1 MHFDQFS
8 RSLFELEKTASR
20 LTMTEL
26 LAQLFVQLKESEVQQ
41 ACYLLQGTLV
51 PLYES
56 LEFQMSVKMVLRA
69 LARIQSSADG
79 AGGGLFADA
88 DDDQSLA
95 QVTKLYKQKGDIGL
109 VAEEL
114 LHKQANSNLGGA
126 DSMGSHPKS
135 ALSITDVFSR
145 LEVIA
150 KISGVGSQEQK
161 VTQLEAL
168 IKEVDPVSAR
178 YVARIVV
185 GKLRLGFSTMT
196 MLDSLSWAVVGDKSE
211 SEQLELI
218 YQKRA
223 DIGMLAKVYLSHR
236 SESSEQRLKVLDDQ
250 IKVTIGIPIVPA
262 LCQRLNSSEEI
273 IAKMHEIVV
282 EPKYDGLRVQI
293 HLDTHAAEGE
303 KIRVF
308 TRNLENVTHMFPELQ
323 DIFSKLSAS
332 ACIVDGEA
340 IGYNKETGKL
350 LPFQETITRRRK
362 HDIGEKA
369 ASVPIRFYIFD
380 LIKLEKQVLLDQP
393 LRARK
398 ELLKN
403 LFKDNEVFLHT
414 PFIITE
420 SAEKTRIEHNQ
431 FLAEG
436 LEGAVMKQL
445 DSHYVGGRKGWNWV
459 KIKEAEGT
467 TGKLSDTLDCV
478 VMGYYVG
485 RGKRS
490 AFGMGA
496 LLVGVLDQQ
505 QQQVLTIAKI
515 GTGLSDEQLA
525 TIKKQCDDHA
535 VQTQPGSYQVDKNLY
550 PDIWVEPAII
560 LEVAA
565 DELTHSPIHTAGLA
579 LRFPRLI
586 AVRQDKGWEQ
596 ATTLDEVK
604 QITIA

>member
-1 MHFDQFS
+1 MLFDQFS
-8 RSLFELEKTASR
+8 RSLLELETTASR
-20 LTMTEL
+20 LSMTEL
-26 LAQLFVQLKESEVQQ
+26 LAQLFAKLDESEVQQ
-41 ACYLLQGTLV
+41 ACYLLQGKLV
-51 PLYES
+51 PLYQS

-69 LARIQSSADG
+69 LARIQGSNDG
-79 AGGGLFADA
+79 GGGGLFDDA
-88 DDDQSLA
+88 DNDHALT
-95 QVTKLYKQKGDIGL
+95 QVTKIYKQKGDIGL

-114 LHKQANSNLGGA
+114 VSKQLEKAGNANAHS
-126 DSMGSHPKS
+126 KS
-135 ALSITDVFSR
+135 TLSILDVFSR
-145 LEVIA
+145 LETIA
-150 KISGVGSQEQK
+150 KLSGVGSQEQK

-168 IKEVDPVSAR
+168 IKELDPVSAR

-223 DIGMLAKVYLSHR
+223 DVGTLAKVYLSQR
-236 SESSEQRLKVLDDQ
+236 SVSSEERLKLLDNQ

-273 IAKMHEIVV
+273 IAKMHEIIV

-293 HLDTHAAEGE
+293 HLDAKAAEGE
-303 KIRVF
+303 KIQVF

-323 DIFSKLSAS
+323 DIFSKLNAS

-380 LIKLEKQVLLDQP
+380 LIKVENNVLLEQP

-398 ELLKN
+398 ELLKS
-403 LFKDNEVFLHT
+403 LFKDNEVFLHA
-414 PFIITE
+414 PYIITD
-420 SAEKTRIEHNQ
+420 SAEKTRTEHTR

-525 TIKKQCDDHA
+525 TIKKQCDQYA
-535 VQTQPGSYQVDKNLY
+535 VAEQPPTYVVDKNLV
-550 PDIWVEPAII
+550 PDVWVEPAIV
-560 LEVAA
+560 LEIAA
-565 DELTHSPIHTAGLA
+565 DELTHSPIHTAELA

-586 AVRQDKGWEQ
+586 RVRDDKSWEQ
-596 ATTLDEVK
+596 ATTLGEVK